1 MFHDVRQAR
10 SLQRPAPWIVSKL
23 APAPWNLPQET
34 RCTAAKNQR
43 LFRPQPSVMITSVRP
58 LSTCVGVW
66 AVYYKHPSACV
77 SALSLLTLPS
87 NQVPSTR
94 HDACGNH
101 RRDGR
106 CRARSGRAILRPM
119 CMAETPK
126 FPGTPAD
133 ATDAKASVG
142 LGGLVLAQTIA
153 AHGGGIVRERVLW
166 CIVRGSVGVRG
177 KCKRAQVGVSV
188 CARASK

>member
-1 MFHDVRQAR
+1 
-10 SLQRPAPWIVSKL
+10 
-23 APAPWNLPQET
+23 
-34 RCTAAKNQR
+34 
-43 LFRPQPSVMITSVRP
+43 
-58 LSTCVGVW
+58 VGVW

-106 CRARSGRAILRPM
+106 CRARSGRAILRPI
-119 CMAETPK
+119 CMA
-126 FPGTPAD
+126 GTPAD